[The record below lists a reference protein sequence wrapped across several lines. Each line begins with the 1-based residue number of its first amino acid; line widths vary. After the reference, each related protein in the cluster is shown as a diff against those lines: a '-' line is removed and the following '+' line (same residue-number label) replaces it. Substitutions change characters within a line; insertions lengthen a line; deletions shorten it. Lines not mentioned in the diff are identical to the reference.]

1 MKTLLAV
8 AGIAAAVLAAG
19 SASAQPRQ
27 GGQGGFQ
34 LGAGSSITLYDLP
47 NFQGQARTF
56 NNSVD
61 NLADLGL
68 NDRAQS
74 AKVQG
79 RWRVCTDSGLRGR
92 CVDLTGDVPNLATL
106 GVTAA
111 ISSFQDQNRGQ
122 GGFSGDR
129 GDRGD
134 RGFERGPGPGF
145 GDRDDRGFDRND
157 RSFAGQALE
166 GRTATFYPR
175 PTPGP
180 YRNADEFCRRLGFA
194 GVIYAD
200 QSRGFEIRDVLC
212 RR

>member
-111 ISSFQDQNRGQ
+111 ISSFQDRG
-122 GGFSGDR
+122 S
-129 GDRGD
+129 
-134 RGFERGPGPGF
+134 
-145 GDRDDRGFDRND
+145 
-157 RSFAGQALE
+157 A
-166 GRTATFYPR
+166 TATIAVSIAMTAASQGRRSRAAPPPSIPAR
-175 PTPGP
+175 RRAPTATPTSS
-180 YRNADEFCRRLGFA
+180 AA
-194 GVIYAD
+194 A
-200 QSRGFEIRDVLC
+200 
-212 RR
+212 